1 MRIPLE
7 DDFTDIVGK
16 AQRGLRL
23 TSVSLPK
30 NADDEAALRKL
41 ATALQLDPD
50 ALVASAKKAWYP
62 RDLGPI
68 NGLACFNTPY
78 SDMTVNSYLVFDP
91 QTKRATAFDTG
102 TDCDGMLQLAT
113 KRGLTIDLI
122 LLTHSHGDHI
132 FDLDRLK
139 AKTKARAYSCELEPV
154 GGTESFAPGRQF
166 EIGNL
171 KVETRLTNGH
181 SRGGITYVVSGLS
194 RRLAIVGDA
203 MFAGSM
209 GGGMVSYDDALRTN
223 REQILTL
230 PDDTVI
236 CPGHGPLTTVGEEK
250 QHNPFFASRV

>member
-1 MRIPLE
+1 VSIPLE
-7 DDFTDIVGK
+7 DNYLDILGK
-16 AQRGLRL
+16 AQRGLGL

-30 NADDEAALRKL
+30 RADDEAALRKL
-41 ATALQLDPD
+41 AATLELDPD
-50 ALVASAKKAWYP
+50 AL
-62 RDLGPI
+62 
-68 NGLACFNTPY
+68 
-78 SDMTVNSYLVFDP
+78 MMVNSYLVFDP
-91 QTKRATAFDTG
+91 KTKRAAAFDTG
-102 TDCDGMLQLAT
+102 TDCDGMLQLVA
-113 KRGLTIDLI
+113 KSGMTIGLI

-132 FDLDRLK
+132 LDLDRLK
-139 AKTKARAYSCELEPV
+139 AKTKARAFSCELESV
-154 GGTESFAPGRQF
+154 GDTDTFAPGRQF

-181 SRGGITYVVSGLS
+181 SRGGVTYVVSGMS

-209 GGGMVSYDDALRTN
+209 GGGMVSYEDALRTN

-250 QHNPFFASRV
+250 QHNPFFALRV

>member
-7 DDFTDIVGK
+7 DDFTDILGK

-23 TSVSLPK
+23 TTVSLPK
-30 NADDEAALRKL
+30 NADDEVALRKL
-41 ATALQLDPD
+41 ATALRLDPD

-68 NGLACFNTPY
+68 DGLACFNTPY
-78 SDMTVNSYLVFDP
+78 SDMTVNSYLMFDP
-91 QTKRATAFDTG
+91 QTKHAAAFDTG

-139 AKTKARAYSCELEPV
+139 AKTKARAISCELEPV
-154 GGTESFAPGRQF
+154 GGTETFAPGRQF

-171 KVETRLTNGH
+171 KAETRLTNGH
-181 SRGGITYVVSGLS
+181 SRGGITYVVTGLS

-250 QHNPFFASRV
+250 RHNPFFASRV